1 MPNSLSIKQKL
12 GFAILLAMIVGLVA
26 AGSALTYRDYLS
38 AREALF
44 NRAQSHARMAAL
56 ASAGAVASG
65 DRRAAEGALHVLDGD
80 RAIVAGR
87 IDTLTERGYAAFKLS
102 PAGQDDALSSVEVGV
117 DIVHDGHAVGRV
129 TVDASLGEVRE
140 RVLNDIEFVVVMTTI
155 AIAAALLLATRL
167 LRGIY
172 QPIMSLSMV
181 ARRVRESR
189 DYSSRA
195 PVIATDELGQLCA
208 DFNGMLAE
216 IEHRDRELESQV
228 EQRTDELKRRNQELS
243 SQIAECS
250 VAEKALLVSEQRF
263 KSAFDSAA
271 IGMIIV
277 NEARQIQHANQA
289 FTDMLGYPADG
300 VVGMALRDLSHPD
313 DRETGLFQ
321 YHELVAGHIER
332 YQLEKRYLHR
342 DGHPIWVLC
351 HISAVRDAGSIYQ
364 YAIGQIQDITE
375 AHQLSKELSY
385 QATHDAL
392 TGLVNR
398 REFEAR
404 IEYALEGTWRN
415 GKEHAICYLDLD
427 QFKVIN
433 DTCGHVAG
441 DELLRQVANV
451 LRTKVRASDTIA
463 RLGGD
468 EFGLLMENCPL
479 TQSQRVAESFRA
491 AVEDFQFVWD
501 DKRFRVGV
509 SIGLVPINGDSASV
523 TEVLQQADTA
533 CYAAKDLGRNR
544 VHTFL
549 RDDEALSKRHG
560 EMQWVTKIQAA
571 LETDQFRLYVQP
583 IVPVVGDRDR
593 YEHYEV
599 LIRMIDENGAEVP
612 PGAFLPAA
620 ERYNLAAQV
629 DRWVVSHLLE
639 WAVQNP
645 QEFARFDMCSI
656 NLSGLTLADESF
668 LGYVIDL
675 LRAARVPSS
684 KICFEITETAVISN
698 LSQASRFISTLKAL
712 GCFFALDDF
721 GSGLSSFAYLKNL
734 PVDYLKIDGMFVRDV
749 HTDPLDRALVRSIND
764 VGKVMGKKT
773 IAEFVENDDIL
784 RVLAEV
790 GVDYAQGYGVGKPFP
805 LSRLDHVPAAL
816 AAYS

>member
-1 MPNSLSIKQKL
+1 MPKSLSIKHKL
-12 GFAILLAMIVGLVA
+12 GFAILLAMILGLLA
-26 AGSALTYRDYLS
+26 AGSALTYRDYVGS
-38 AREALF
+38 RDALKD
-44 NRAQSHARMAAL
+44 RAASHARMAAL
-56 ASAGAVASG
+56 ASAEAVANG
-65 DRRAAEGALHVLDGD
+65 DRRGAEGTLHLLDGD
-80 RAIVAGR
+80 RAIAAGR
-87 IDTLTERGYAAFKLS
+87 IDTPSKPGFARFQPLSATEDSA
-102 PAGQDDALSSVEVGV
+102 SSGLEVV
-117 DIVHDGHAVGRV
+117 TDIVHKGQTVGHL
-129 TVDASLGEVRE
+129 TVAASMREVRD
-140 RVLNDIEFVVVMTTI
+140 RIKRDIELVAVMTAI
-155 AIAAALLLATRL
+155 AIGAALLLATRL

-172 QPIMSLSMV
+172 QPIMSLSAI
-181 ARRVRESR
+181 ARRVQESR
-189 DYSSRA
+189 DYSARA

-208 DFNGMLAE
+208 DFNAMLTE
-216 IEHRDRELESQV
+216 IENRDRELESQV

-243 SQIAECS
+243 AQVAERA
-250 VAEKALLVSEQRF
+250 VTEKALLASEQRF

-277 NEARQIQHANQA
+277 NEARQVQHANQA
-289 FTDMLGYPADG
+289 FADMLGYTPDA
-300 VVGMALRDLSHPD
+300 VVGMALRDLSHLE
-313 DRETGLFQ
+313 DRETGLYQ
-321 YHELVAGHIER
+321 YHELVAGQIDR
-332 YQLEKRYLHR
+332 YQVEKRYMHR

-351 HISAVRDAGSIYQ
+351 HISAVRDAGSSYQ
-364 YAIGQIQDITE
+364 YALGQIQDITE
-375 AHQLSKELSY
+375 AHQLSTELSY
-385 QATHDAL
+385 QVTHDAL

-404 IEYALEGTWRN
+404 IEYALDGTWRN
-415 GKEHAICYLDLD
+415 GKEHAVCYLDLD

-479 TQSQRVAESFRA
+479 AQSQRVAESFRA
-491 AVEDFQFVWD
+491 AIEDFQFVWD

-544 VHTFL
+544 VHIYL
-549 RDDEALSKRHG
+549 RDDEELNKRHG
-560 EMQWVTKIQAA
+560 EMQWVTKIQEA

-583 IVPVVGDRDR
+583 IVPVIGDRSQ

-599 LIRMIDENGAEVP
+599 LIRMIDESGADVP

-712 GCFFALDDF
+712 GCLFALDDF

-773 IAEFVENDDIL
+773 IAEFVENDDVL

-805 LSRLDHVPAAL
+805 LSLLDHVPEAL
-816 AAYS
+816 AANR

>member
-1 MPNSLSIKQKL
+1 MPKSLSIKHKL
-12 GFAILLAMIVGLVA
+12 GFAILLAMILGLVA
-26 AGSALTYRDYLS
+26 AGSAFTYRDYR
-38 AREALF
+38 AAHAALV
-44 NRAQSHARMAAL
+44 NRAEDHAQLAAVSSAAVANGDRVTANGSFGEVYERLWQDVQLVAAL
-56 ASAGAVASG
+56 T
-65 DRRAAEGALHVLDGD
+65 
-80 RAIVAGR
+80 AI
-87 IDTLTERGYAAFKLS
+87 
-102 PAGQDDALSSVEVGV
+102 
-117 DIVHDGHAVGRV
+117 
-129 TVDASLGEVRE
+129 ASL
-140 RVLNDIEFVVVMTTI
+140 
-155 AIAAALLLATRL
+155 AALLLAARL
-167 LRGIY
+167 LGGIY
-172 QPIMSLSMV
+172 VPITSLTAV

-189 DYSSRA
+189 DYAVRA
-195 PVIATDELGQLCA
+195 PVLATDELGQLCA
-208 DFNGMLAE
+208 DFNAMLAE
-216 IEHRDRELESQV
+216 IEQRDRELERQV
-228 EQRTDELKRRNQELS
+228 EQRTEELKRRNQELS
-243 SQIAECS
+243 SQVAERS
-250 VAEKALLVSEQRF
+250 ATEKALVASEQRF
-263 KSAFDSAA
+263 KSAFESAA

-277 NEARQIQHANQA
+277 NDARQIQHANQA
-289 FTDMLGYPADG
+289 FADMLGYAPDTMA
-300 VVGMALRDLSHPD
+300 GMALREISHPD
-313 DRETGLFQ
+313 DRETGLYQ
-321 YHELVAGHIER
+321 YHELVAGQIDR
-332 YQLEKRYLHR
+332 YQIEKRYVHR

-351 HISAVRDAGSIYQ
+351 HVSAVREPAGSYQ

-385 QATHDAL
+385 QATHDSL

-451 LRTKVRASDTIA
+451 LRAKVRASDTIA

-479 TQSQRVAESFRA
+479 AQSQRVAESFRSA
-491 AVEDFQFVWD
+491 IEDFQFVWD

-509 SIGLVPINGDSASV
+509 SIGLVPINRDSASV

-544 VHTFL
+544 VHTFS
-549 RDDEALSKRHG
+549 RDDKELAKRHG

-571 LETDQFRLYVQP
+571 LEADQFRLYVQP
-583 IVPVVGDRDR
+583 IVPVKGPRDR

-599 LIRMIDENGAEVP
+599 LIRMIDSDGLEVP

-639 WAVQNP
+639 WAAQNP
-645 QEFARFDMCSI
+645 QEFARFDMCSV

-684 KICFEITETAVISN
+684 K
-698 LSQASRFISTLKAL
+698 AL
-712 GCFFALDDF
+712 GCLFALDDF

-773 IAEFVENDDIL
+773 IAEFVENDEIMA
-784 RVLAEV
+784 VLAEV

-805 LSRLDHVPAAL
+805 LSRLDHVPEARL
-816 AAYS
+816 AAVS

>member
-1 MPNSLSIKQKL
+1 MPKSLSIKQKL
-12 GFAILLAMIVGLVA
+12 GFAILLAMIASLVA
-26 AGSALTYRDYLS
+26 VGSAFNYRDY
-38 AREALF
+38 
-44 NRAQSHARMAAL
+44 RATSDVEPAFDAA
-56 ASAGAVASG
+56 ASVG
-65 DRRAAEGALHVLDGD
+65 DE
-80 RAIVAGR
+80 GR
-87 IDTLTERGYAAFKLS
+87 ITTPTGSAEARGRLMLDAELVTFLT
-102 PAGQDDALSSVEVGV
+102 ALG
-117 DIVHDGHAVGRV
+117 
-129 TVDASLGEVRE
+129 
-140 RVLNDIEFVVVMTTI
+140 
-155 AIAAALLLATRL
+155 IAATALLAARL

-172 QPIMSLSMV
+172 QPIVSLSET
-181 ARRVRESR
+181 ARRVREAQ
-189 DYSSRA
+189 DYRLRA
-195 PVIATDELGQLCA
+195 AVLASGELGQLCA
-208 DFNGMLAE
+208 DFNGMLAA
-216 IEHRDRELESQV
+216 IEQRAHELEAQV
-228 EQRTDELKRRNQELS
+228 ERLTQDLKCRNQEFSAQL
-243 SQIAECS
+243 AERS
-250 VAEKALLVSEQRF
+250 ATEKALLASEGRF

-289 FTDMLGYPADG
+289 FAGLLGYAPEALL
-300 VVGMALRDLSHPD
+300 GMALREVSHPD
-313 DRETGLFQ
+313 DGEVGLHQ
-321 YHELVAGHIER
+321 YQDLIAGKLDR
-332 YQLEKRYLHR
+332 YQIEKRYLHH

-351 HISAVRDAGSIYQ
+351 HVSAVRDATSSYQ

-385 QATHDAL
+385 QATHDSL

-451 LRTKVRASDTIA
+451 LRVKVRASDTIA

-479 TQSQRVAESFRA
+479 AQSQRVAESFRA
-491 AVEDFQFVWD
+491 AIEDFQFVWD

-509 SIGLVPINGDSASV
+509 SIGLVPINGESASV

-544 VHTFL
+544 VHIYL
-549 RDDEALSKRHG
+549 RDDEALTKRHG

-571 LETDQFRLYVQP
+571 LESDQFRLYVQP
-583 IVPVVGDRDR
+583 IVPVVGARNR

-599 LIRMIDENGAEVP
+599 LIRMIDDRGVEVP

-620 ERYNLAAQV
+620 ERYNLAPQV

-639 WAVQNP
+639 WAAQNP
-645 QEFARFDMCSI
+645 HEFARFDMCSV
-656 NLSGLTLADESF
+656 NLSGLTLVDESF
-668 LGYVIDL
+668 LGYVINQ

-698 LSQASRFISTLKAL
+698 LSQATRFISTLKAL

-721 GSGLSSFAYLKNL
+721 GSGLSSFAYLKHL
-734 PVDYLKIDGMFVRDV
+734 PVDYLKIDGMFVRDI

-764 VGKVMGKKT
+764 VGKVMGKRT
-773 IAEFVENDDIL
+773 IAEFVENDEIM

-805 LSRLDHVPAAL
+805 LAQLSGSARAL
-816 AAYS
+816 VVNA

>member
-1 MPNSLSIKQKL
+1 MPKSLSIKHKL
-12 GFAILLAMIVGLVA
+12 GFAILLAMILGLVA
-26 AGSALTYRDYLS
+26 AGSALTFRDYFASRDTILDRAASRARLAASVS
-38 AREALF
+38 AD
-44 NRAQSHARMAAL
+44 
-56 ASAGAVASG
+56 AVAGG
-65 DRRAAEGALHVLDGD
+65 DRRAA
-80 RAIVAGR
+80 AGMLNLLEDDSEIAAAR
-87 IDTLTERGYAAFKLS
+87 IDTPSERGFASFERLPGGENS
-102 PAGQDDALSSVEVGV
+102 TTSGLEVAS
-117 DIVHDGHAVGRV
+117 DIVHKGRIVGRV
-129 TVDASLGEVRE
+129 TVVASRRELRE
-140 RVLNDIEFVVVMTTI
+140 RLLQDVELVAALT
-155 AIAAALLLATRL
+155 AIAVVAVLLLVARL
-167 LRGIY
+167 LRGVY
-172 QPIMSLSMV
+172 QPMMSLSAI

-189 DYSSRA
+189 DYSARA
-195 PVIATDELGQLCA
+195 PVAASDELGQLCA
-208 DFNGMLAE
+208 DFNAMLAE
-216 IEHRDRELESQV
+216 IESRDRELEAQV

-243 SQIAECS
+243 AQVAERA
-250 VAEKALLVSEQRF
+250 VAEKALLASEQRF

-277 NEARQIQHANQA
+277 NEERQIQHANQA
-289 FTDMLGYPADG
+289 FCAMLGYTPDA
-300 VVGMALRDLSHPD
+300 VMGMALRDISHLD
-313 DRETGLFQ
+313 DRETGLYQ
-321 YHELVAGHIER
+321 YHELVAGQIDR
-332 YQLEKRYLHR
+332 YQIEKRYVHR

-351 HISAVRDAGSIYQ
+351 HISAVRDASATYQ

-375 AHQLSKELSY
+375 SYQLSKELSY

-404 IEYALEGTWRN
+404 IEYALVGTWRN
-415 GKEHAICYLDLD
+415 GKEHAVCYLDLD

-451 LRTKVRASDTIA
+451 LRTKVRGSDTIA

-479 TQSQRVAESFRA
+479 AQSQRVAESFRA
-491 AVEDFQFVWD
+491 AIEDFQFVWD

-509 SIGLVPINGDSASV
+509 SIGLVPINGESASV

-544 VHTFL
+544 VHIFL
-549 RDDEALSKRHG
+549 RDDEELTKRHG

-583 IVPVVGDRDR
+583 IVPVVGDRSR

-599 LIRMIDENGAEVP
+599 LIRMIDENGADVP

-645 QEFARFDMCSI
+645 REFARFDMCSI

-712 GCFFALDDF
+712 GCLFALDDF

-734 PVDYLKIDGMFVRDV
+734 PVDYLKIDGMFVRDIQ
-749 HTDPLDRALVRSIND
+749 TDPLDRALVRSIND

-805 LSRLDHVPAAL
+805 LSLLDHVPEAL
-816 AAYS
+816 AANR

>member
-1 MPNSLSIKQKL
+1 MPKSLSIKHKL
-12 GFAILLAMIVGLVA
+12 GFAILLAMILGLVA
-26 AGSALTYRDYLS
+26 AGSALTYRDYVGS
-38 AREALF
+38 REALMD
-44 NRAQSHARMAAL
+44 RAASHARMAAL
-56 ASAGAVASG
+56 ASAEAVASG
-65 DRRAAEGALHVLDGD
+65 DRRAAEGLLHLLGVDG
-80 RAIVAGR
+80 AIAAGR
-87 IDTLTERGYAAFKLS
+87 IDTPAKRGFASFQPRYATEDSA
-102 PAGQDDALSSVEVGV
+102 SSGLEVV
-117 DIVHDGHAVGRV
+117 TDIVHKGQTVGRL
-129 TVDASLGEVRE
+129 TVAASMSEVRD
-140 RVLNDIEFVVVMTTI
+140 RLKRDIELVAVMTAI
-155 AIAAALLLATRL
+155 AIGAALLLATRL

-172 QPIMSLSMV
+172 QPIMSLSAI
-181 ARRVRESR
+181 ARRVQESR
-189 DYSSRA
+189 DYSARA
-195 PVIATDELGQLCA
+195 PVVATDELGQLCA
-208 DFNGMLAE
+208 DFNAMLTE
-216 IEHRDRELESQV
+216 IENRDRELESQV
-228 EQRTDELKRRNQELS
+228 EQRTDELKRRNEELS
-243 SQIAECS
+243 AQVAERA
-250 VAEKALLVSEQRF
+250 VTEKALLASEQRF

-277 NEARQIQHANQA
+277 NEARQVQHANQA
-289 FTDMLGYPADG
+289 FCDMLGYTPDA
-300 VVGMALRDLSHPD
+300 VVGMALRDLSHLE
-313 DRETGLFQ
+313 DRETGLYQ
-321 YHELVAGHIER
+321 YHELVAGQIDR
-332 YQLEKRYLHR
+332 YQVEKRYMHR

-351 HISAVRDAGSIYQ
+351 HISAVRDAGASYQ
-364 YAIGQIQDITE
+364 YALGQIQDITE
-375 AHQLSKELSY
+375 AHQLSTELSY

-404 IEYALEGTWRN
+404 IEYALDGTWRN
-415 GKEHAICYLDLD
+415 GKEHAVCYLDLD

-479 TQSQRVAESFRA
+479 AQSQRVAESFRA
-491 AVEDFQFVWD
+491 AIEDFQFVWD

-509 SIGLVPINGDSASV
+509 SIGLVPVNGDSASV

-544 VHTFL
+544 VHIFL
-549 RDDEALSKRHG
+549 RDDEELTKRHG

-583 IVPVVGDRDR
+583 IVPVIGDRSQ

-599 LIRMIDENGAEVP
+599 LIRMIDESGADVP

-712 GCFFALDDF
+712 GCLFALDDF

-805 LSRLDHVPAAL
+805 LSLLDHVPEAL
-816 AAYS
+816 AANR